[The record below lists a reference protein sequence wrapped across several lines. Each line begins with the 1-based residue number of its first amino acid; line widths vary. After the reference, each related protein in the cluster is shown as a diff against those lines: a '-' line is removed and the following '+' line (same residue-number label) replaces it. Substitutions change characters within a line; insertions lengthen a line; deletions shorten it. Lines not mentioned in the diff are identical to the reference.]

1 MIFTIAAHERRAPQG
16 PALPLR
22 RVRLRG
28 RHQGARPEARLH
40 RAQEGEALRLRDL
53 QLQIRAEGESL
64 QTSVQCDE
72 GVQNNEPFYLWRSH
86 KVYIW

>member
-1 MIFTIAAHERRAPQG
+1 MISTIAAHERRAPQG

-40 RAQEGEALRLRDL
+40 CAQEGEALRLRDL

-64 QTSVQCDE
+64 QTSVM
-72 GVQNNEPFYLWRSH
+72 R
-86 KVYIW
+86 